1 MEDRLVAQYLPDSA
15 PLRGVLQLVSPSAA
29 IAGLAGFAGS
39 AAHGATLNLPT
50 IGAEYDVGAGPS
62 RRAAAEATG
71 QQLPP
76 PRRSARPDE
85 DYEVR
90 CVQNRI
96 ICLVWEHALMTDSYV
111 THA

>member
-39 AAHGATLNLPT
+39 AAHGAALSLPA
-50 IGAEYDVGAGPS
+50 IGAEYDVGEGPS

-76 PRRSARPDE
+76 PPRRYARPDE

-90 CVQNRI
+90 TPPR
-96 ICLVWEHALMTDSYV
+96 ALHLLRLLTCALAL
-111 THA
+111 TLGAA